1 PPQART
7 SPGVRRPDVHGIAHP
22 GQSRM
27 YTGVP
32 GVGTSVWKNAAM
44 CVGIRTQP
52 WEAGRRGTSVSP
64 WIAKVVPM
72 KNTGLY
78 ISPGGPVPRP
88 GRNER
93 VVKSPVG
100 VMALPQPFGEQK
112 WYPPPVDTWLTS
124 AT

>member
-1 PPQART
+1 MAVSRTVALRGPGGLASEPPYLRGEQASLASRQRADAALPRT
-7 SPGVRRPDVHGIAHP
+7 IWGEWVACSRQP
-22 GQSRM
+22 RM

-52 WEAGRRGTSVSP
+52 WEAGRRGTWVSP

-78 ISPGGPVPRP
+78 I
-88 GRNER
+88 
-93 VVKSPVG
+93 
-100 VMALPQPFGEQK
+100 A
-112 WYPPPVDTWLTS
+112 
-124 AT
+124 